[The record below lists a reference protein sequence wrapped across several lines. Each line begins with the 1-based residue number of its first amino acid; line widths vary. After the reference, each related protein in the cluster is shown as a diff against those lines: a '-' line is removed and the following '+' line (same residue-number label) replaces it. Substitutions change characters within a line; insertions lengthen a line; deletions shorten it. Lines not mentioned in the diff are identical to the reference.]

1 MERYARAFAGIVCA
15 TAFSL
20 ALAGTARLFGQN
32 LERIGPIPPT
42 ATNGTETKQAPP
54 AARTTPAAQAGSEAV
69 SPDYVIGPEDVLQ
82 IAVFSVPDLNQ
93 TVRVANDGTIALP
106 LLGRLEASGLTAD
119 QLRDRLEAELGKNL
133 LQHPHV
139 SVFVEQYHARPV
151 SIVGAVEKP
160 GLYQITGPRT
170 LVEMISL
177 AGGLAKRT
185 TAAAGKTVY
194 VTRPEGFKNLKTVPG
209 MKKLAFNKV
218 GINLKDLLYTQS
230 DDLNIQI
237 EPHDIIAV
245 SKADVIYVAGGG
257 VQKPG
262 GFILEDRD
270 SVTVVQALAMA
281 QGLAPNAARHRA
293 RIIHT
298 KPDGTHVETYVD
310 VEKIVKDKAPDP
322 VLAANDILYI
332 PTSRSKAAA
341 KKTVETIVQTV
352 SGFLILHP

>member
-1 MERYARAFAGIVCA
+1 MERYARAFAGIACA
-15 TAFSL
+15 IAFSL
-20 ALAGTARLFGQN
+20 ALAGKARLFGQD
-32 LERIGPIPPT
+32 LERIGPVPSA
-42 ATNGTETKQAPP
+42 ATSGTETRQAPP
-54 AARTTPAAQAGSEAV
+54 TARTTPSSPAASEA
-69 SPDYVIGPEDVLQ
+69 SSDYVIGSEDVLQ
-82 IAVFSVPDLNQ
+82 ITVFDVPDLSQ

-106 LLGRLEASGLTAD
+106 LLGRVKALGLTSD
-119 QLRDRLEAELGKNL
+119 QLRDRLETELGKNL
-133 LQHPHV
+133 LQNPQV

-160 GLYQITGPRT
+160 GLYQIAGPRT

-177 AGGLAKRT
+177 AGGLAKRD
-185 TAAAGKTVY
+185 TAAAGTTVY
-194 VTRPEGFKNLKTVPG
+194 VTRPGGFKNLKVVPG
-209 MKKLAFNKV
+209 MKEMAPDKI
-218 GINLKDLLYTQS
+218 GIDLKDLLYTQQEG
-230 DDLNIQI
+230 LNIPI

-257 VQKPG
+257 VVKPG

-281 QGLAPNAARHRA
+281 QGLAPNAARRRA

-298 KPDGTHVETYVD
+298 KPDGSHTETYID
-310 VEKIVKDKAPDP
+310 VEKIINDKAPDP

-332 PTSRSKAAA
+332 PTSKGKAAA